1 MILTSTLTMFASGI
15 TCGSPSPIDYAEVKI
30 SGMGIGDNANYT
42 CTDQFYFPSGASWT
56 VSTCT
61 LDGWTPIEG
70 KCKGRL
76 IW

>member
-1 MILTSTLTMFASGI
+1 VILTPTLIMFTSGI
-15 TCGSPSPIDYAEVKI
+15 FCDSPSPIDYAKVKI
-30 SGMGIGDNANYT
+30 SGRDFGDTANYT
-42 CTDQFYFPSGASWT
+42 CTDEFYFPSGASWT

-61 LDGWTPIEG
+61 LDGWTSIEG